1 MRAVVRS
8 PYRGG
13 PVERVALFARWP
25 ELGRVKT
32 RLSPALPPELAL
44 RLYEAMLEDA
54 LGAMSRCGADE
65 SFVYWADAPPDR
77 GLWDG
82 KITPARSQDQAGE
95 DLGARLERAFD
106 DLLKHG
112 PARAVILGAD
122 CPMLD
127 ADMLRRAFD
136 ALAEHDLVLGP
147 SRDGGY
153 YLIGLRRRCSAT
165 LPGEPTRCS
174 SKPSTGPED
183 FGWRSA
189 CFRRSTISTR
199 RGIWCAG
206 SHRPLRR
213 GSCRADGRR
222 RCYASLDS
230 CRAGRCSGRRAEKR
244 NARWDRTRGCHPP
257 RGKAACIG
265 PLTPEIELP
274 GLRAVKSESRRSPH
288 GARLEEQDALA
299 HSISSAT

>member
-1 MRAVVRS
+1 M
-8 PYRGG
+8 
-13 PVERVALFARWP
+13 ERVALFARWP

-153 YLIGLRRRCSAT
+153 YLIGLTRIAPSLFRDIAWGTDEVLEQTLDRARGLRLAVSLLPTLDDLDTPGDLVRWLVTAVEAGELPCRRTAGTLCELGL
-165 LPGEPTRCS
+165 LPG
-174 SKPSTGPED
+174 
-183 FGWRSA
+183 
-189 CFRRSTISTR
+189 
-199 RGIWCAG
+199 
-206 SHRPLRR
+206 
-213 GSCRADGRR
+213 
-222 RCYASLDS
+222 
-230 CRAGRCSGRRAEKR
+230 
-244 NARWDRTRGCHPP
+244 RTMG
-257 RGKAACIG
+257 G
-265 PLTPEIELP
+265 
-274 GLRAVKSESRRSPH
+274 
-288 GARLEEQDALA
+288 QA
-299 HSISSAT
+299 H